1 MATTVTSNQLLKEWV
16 EETIYEAINYETLFA
31 DFSDEVP
38 YEWEGDHIRIVV
50 HVGQNTSF
58 TRIAEF
64 GALPAPGNQSYL
76 NLIVTTSESAATLS
90 ISSRAQA
97 ASADA
102 PSKGALAKILER
114 EKTGLVKDVKL
125 GLDLDRCFG
134 GQIKG
139 LLNQHIATAAWPDT
153 AGVATIAAPGA
164 GTAVNEYSGDFRPF
178 LNVVTANS
186 ATWVRVR
193 LFRMDTYAEILA
205 TLGVGATAAGTGI
218 YVSAINQAAMTVS
231 LSVISDAAG
240 SDVDTNVTTIG
251 FAIALALHTVPV
263 TLVGGADAGAQFGT
277 VVPFALEP
285 AGVFTNLCAPIH
297 FTADRTTATGTG
309 IGLQSTLLTQSVAAG
324 SARAAFTPARVQAV
338 LDQILNKTGADKDM
352 PDFVVFNPLQ
362 RSLYTAVLVA
372 NPQYKTNEG
381 SGKTDMGPKFSDVS
395 FMGYTPK
402 VSHHWPR
409 GCVAFLK
416 KATWM
421 QPQFKKPG
429 FMDMDGS
436 WLARVPGQAGYS
448 AAYQTFDQFV
458 CAEPRANAIL
468 TGINV

>member
-1 MATTVTSNQLLKEWV
+1 MATTVTSNALLKEWV
-16 EETIYEAINYETLFA
+16 EETIYETINYETLFA

-50 HVGQNTSF
+50 HTGQNTSF
-58 TRIAEF
+58 ARIAEF

-76 NLIVTTSESAATLS
+76 NLLVSTSESASTLS

-97 ASADA
+97 ASSDA

-139 LLNQHIATAAWPDT
+139 LLNQHVAAAAWPDT
-153 AGVATIAAPGA
+153 AAAATIAVPNEGP
-164 GTAVNEYSGDFRPF
+164 VINEYSGDFRPF
-178 LNVVTANS
+178 LGVVTANS

-193 LFRMDTYAEILA
+193 LFRMDTYAEILPS
-205 TLGVGATAAGTGI
+205 LGVGGTQAGSGI
-218 YVSAINQAAMTVS
+218 YVSAIDQTGLTVTI
-231 LSVISDAAG
+231 SVISDVAG
-240 SDVDTNVTTIG
+240 SDLNTDITAIG
-251 FAIALALHTVPV
+251 FAIALGLHTTPV
-263 TLVGGADAGAQFGT
+263 TLAAGADAGAAFGS
-277 VVPFALEP
+277 VVSFALEP
-285 AGVFTNLCAPIH
+285 NGVFTNLCSPIH
-297 FTADRTTATGTG
+297 FTANRTTATATG
-309 IGLQSTLLTQSVAAG
+309 IGLQSTVLTQSVVAG
-324 SARAAFTPARVQAV
+324 SARVAVSPARVQAV
-338 LDQILNKTGADKDM
+338 LDQILNKTGSDKDM